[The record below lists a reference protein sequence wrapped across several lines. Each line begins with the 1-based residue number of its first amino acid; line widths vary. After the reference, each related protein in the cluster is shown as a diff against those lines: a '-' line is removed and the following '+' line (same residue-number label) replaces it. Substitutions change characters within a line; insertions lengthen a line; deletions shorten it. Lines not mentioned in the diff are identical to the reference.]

1 MENDVKTCS
10 IICGAPCGLV
20 KEFVSG
26 LVIAADSGLDRCIS
40 AGITPDIVVG
50 DFDSASAAVPQGV
63 EVIRVDPE
71 KDDTDTSL
79 AARIAVERGYNELR
93 FFCAFGGRIS
103 HSVAN
108 IQMMRA
114 LCVKK
119 VRSAMFGESSVMF
132 ILNEKSVV
140 LPKFDGYLSVFAL
153 SDTAVVSE
161 SGVKYPADHRD
172 FINDYPFGVSNE
184 IVDDFATITVHSGMC
199 AVILDR

>member
-1 MENDVKTCS
+1 MKNEVCS
-10 IICGAPCGLV
+10 IICGGPCGLV
-20 KEFVSG
+20 KEYVSG

-50 DFDSASAAVPQGV
+50 DFDSAHSSVPRGA
-63 EVIRVDPE
+63 EVIRVQPE

-103 HSVAN
+103 HSMAN
-108 IQMMRA
+108 VQMLRA
-114 LCVKK
+114 LYNKNICG
-119 VRSAMFGESSVMF
+119 AMFGEKSVMF

-153 SDTAVVSE
+153 SDTAIVSE
-161 SGVKYPADHRD
+161 SGVKYPVSHRN
-172 FINDYPFGVSNE
+172 FINDYPLGVSNE
-184 IVDDFATITVHSGMC
+184 IVDDQAVITVHSGMC
-199 AVILDR
+199 AVVLDK